1 MDPLSDML
9 RGIRADGASA
19 TRAALEPGWRIGFP
33 DRAPLTL
40 ITLVHGGARLVLADG
55 TEHPLRPGST
65 ALVRDTEP
73 FHLVDRDAPPGAT
86 GPAYLVSCFD
96 PDADCEPKR
105 DPHGPTA
112 LVVGAYRDLRP
123 RHERLMRTLPKA
135 LVLDDDPVDVLWLK
149 VLDDA
154 MARSGGPGGGA
165 LVDRVLDWGLV
176 CTLSCW
182 FDLQGA
188 EAPAWYRGVLDP
200 VTGPAIEAMHRDPAA
215 RWTVDALAAEA
226 RVSRAHFAKRF
237 TAVMGRPPLG
247 YLAEWRMSLAED
259 LLTDPE
265 IPVSAVARQVG
276 YADPFAFSTAFKR
289 LQGMSP
295 RAFRDAQPA

>member
-9 RGIRADGASA
+9 RGIRAERASV
-19 TRAALEPGWRIGFP
+19 TRAALEPAWRIGFP

-40 ITLVHGGARLVLADG
+40 ITVVHGGGRLVLSG
-55 TEHPLRPGST
+55 GEEHPLGPGST

-73 FHLVDRDAPPGAT
+73 FLLVDRDAAPGST
-86 GPAYLVSCFD
+86 GPSYQVSCFD

-105 DPHGPTA
+105 DPHGPTT

-123 RHERLMRTLPKA
+123 RHERLLRTLPKA
-135 LVLDDDPVDVLWLK
+135 LVLDENPDDVLWLK
-149 VLDDA
+149 ALDDA
-154 MARSGGPGGGA
+154 LARSRRPGGGS

-188 EAPAWYRGVLDP
+188 EAPAWYLGVLDP
-200 VTGPAIEAMHRDPAA
+200 VTGPAIEAMHREPAR
-215 RWTVDALAAEA
+215 RWTVEDLAAEA
-226 RVSRAHFAKRF
+226 GVSRAHFAKRF
-237 TAVMGRPPLG
+237 TEVIGRPPLA

-259 LLTDPE
+259 LLADPE
-265 IPVSAVARQVG
+265 LPVSAVARSVG

-289 LQGMSP
+289 MQGMSP
-295 RAFRDAQPA
+295 RAFRDAFA